1 MRIRKFNEGENTNEI
16 APERLIEI
24 IEELSAIVSDLDAK
38 KSKIESIYNDLS
50 NFKGK
55 STKSNDQIDDSVSNL
70 QLSKSGIDECI
81 DKIDSAV
88 NSLKNYEEKGR
99 QYLY

>member
-24 IEELSAIVSDLDAK
+24 IEELSAMVSDLDAK

-55 STKSNDQIDDSVSNL
+55 
-70 QLSKSGIDECI
+70 
-81 DKIDSAV
+81 
-88 NSLKNYEEKGR
+88 
-99 QYLY
+99 